1 MNFVLMTD
9 STCDL
14 APEIAKK
21 LSIQVIPL
29 IYAIDGKE
37 YYHYVDCR
45 EMDIHAYYQRLRD
58 GLYPQT
64 AQISP
69 QEFREAFEPHLRNG
83 KDVLYI
89 AFSGGISG
97 TCSTASMVAKE
108 LQTEY
113 PDRRMI
119 VYDSL
124 CASGGEGLLVYHAA
138 NLANSGSTLDDVLAW
153 LDENRGKLV
162 HWFTVDDLDHLHRG
176 GRISGA
182 AALVGGMLGIKPVLH
197 VDDAGRLVPMEKVR
211 GRRKALERLVDHMVE
226 TAIEPTKQT
235 VFINHAD
242 CEEDVRFVADLV
254 RERTGASDTH
264 IYHIGPLIGA
274 HSGPGTVALFFLGS
288 KR

>member
-1 MNFVLMTD
+1 MDFVLLTD

-14 APEIAKK
+14 SPQMAEELAV
-21 LSIQVIPL
+21 SVIPL
-29 IYAIDGKE
+29 IYSIDGKE
-37 YYHYVDCR
+37 YYHYVDNR
-45 EMDIHAYYQRLRD
+45 ELNIHMYYDQLRA
-58 GLYPQT
+58 GAYPQT

-69 QEFREAFEPHLRNG
+69 LEFREAFEPHLRAG

-89 AFSGGISG
+89 AFSSGISG
-97 TCSTASMVAKE
+97 TYNTAAMVAKE

-138 NLANSGSTLDDVLAW
+138 KLAQTGQPLDTVLAW
-153 LDENRGKLV
+153 LDENRTKLV
-162 HWFTVDDLDHLHRG
+162 HWFTVDDLNHLHRG
-176 GRISGA
+176 GRITGA

-197 VDDAGRLVPMEKVR
+197 VDDEGRLIPMEKVR
-211 GRRKALERLVDHMVE
+211 GRRKALDRLVDHMIE
-226 TAIEPTKQT
+226 TAVDPVNQT

-242 CEEDVRFVADLV
+242 CMDDARYVEKQVRARV
-254 RERTGASDTH
+254 GATDIH
-264 IYHIGPLIGA
+264 LYYIGPLIGA
-274 HSGPGTVALFFLGS
+274 HSGPGTLALFFLGS

>member
-1 MNFVLMTD
+1 MDFVLTTD

-14 APEIAKK
+14 APAMAED
-21 LSIQVIPL
+21 LSVSVIPL
-29 IYAIDGKE
+29 IYTVGGKE
-37 YYHYVDCR
+37 YHHYVDNR
-45 EMDIHAYYQRLRD
+45 ELDIHTFYEQLRA
-58 GLYPQT
+58 GTFPST

-69 QEFREAFEPHLRNG
+69 LEFRDCFEPHLRAG

-89 AFSGGISG
+89 AFSSGISG
-97 TCSTASMVAKE
+97 TYATASMVSKE
-108 LQTEY
+108 LEADY
-113 PDRRMI
+113 PGRRVT

-138 NLANSGSTLDDVLAW
+138 KLAQTGKSLDDVVDW
-153 LDENRGKLV
+153 LNANRDRLV

-197 VDDAGRLVPMEKVR
+197 VDDEGRLVPMEKVR
-211 GRRKALERLVDHMVE
+211 GRRKALERLVDHMAE
-226 TAIEPTKQT
+226 TAVDPAGQT
-235 VFINHAD
+235 VFLNHAD
-242 CEEDVRFVADLV
+242 CADDAAFVAEQV
-254 RERTGASDTH
+254 RSRLGVRDIQT
-264 IYHIGPLIGA
+264 YYIGPLIGA

>member
-1 MNFVLMTD
+1 MSFVLLTD

-14 APEIAKK
+14 APEMAEA
-21 LSIQVIPL
+21 LSVQVIPL
-29 IYAIDGKE
+29 IYSIDGKE
-37 YYHYVDCR
+37 YYHYIDNR
-45 EMDIHAYYQRLRD
+45 EMDIHTYYEQLRA

-69 QEFREAFEPHLRNG
+69 LEFREAFEPHLRDG
-83 KDVLYI
+83 KDVLYL

-97 TCSTASMVAKE
+97 TCNTASMVAKE
-108 LQTEY
+108 LQADY
-113 PDRRMI
+113 PERRLV

-138 NLANSGSTLDDVLAW
+138 KRAQEGQSMDEVLAW
-153 LDENRGKLV
+153 LDENRTKLI
-162 HWFTVDDLDHLHRG
+162 HWFTVDDLEHLRRG

-211 GRRKALERLVDHMVE
+211 GRRKALDRLVDHMVE
-226 TAIEPTKQT
+226 TAIDPAHQT

-242 CEEDVRFVADLV
+242 CEDDARYLAEQVRTRLNV
-254 RERTGASDTH
+254 SDIHT
-264 IYHIGPLIGA
+264 YYIGPLIGA
-274 HSGPGTVALFFLGS
+274 HSGPGTMALFFLGS

>member
-1 MNFVLMTD
+1 MDFVLMTD

-14 APEIAKK
+14 APEMAQE
-21 LSIQVIPL
+21 LALTVIPL
-29 IYAIDGKE
+29 IYSIDGQE
-37 YYHYVDCR
+37 YYHYVDSR
-45 EMDIHAYYQRLRD
+45 ELDIHAYYDKLRA
-58 GLYPQT
+58 GLFPQT

-69 QEFREAFEPHLRNG
+69 QEFREAFEPHLRAG

-97 TCSTASMVAKE
+97 TCSTAAMVAKE
-108 LQTEY
+108 LQAEY
-113 PDRRMI
+113 PGRRMI

-138 NLANSGSTLDDVLAW
+138 RLAQAGKTLDDVLAW
-153 LDENRGKLV
+153 LDENRLRLI

-197 VDDAGRLVPMEKVR
+197 VDDEGRLVPMEKVR
-211 GRRKALERLVDHMVE
+211 GRRKALERLVDHMAE
-226 TAIEPTKQT
+226 TAIDPVHQT
-235 VFINHAD
+235 VFLNHAD
-242 CEEDVRFVADLV
+242 CPDDARFVEEQV
-254 RERTGASDTH
+254 RTRLGVTDIRT
-264 IYHIGPLIGA
+264 YFIGPLIGA

>member
-1 MNFVLMTD
+1 MDFVLMTD

-14 APEIAKK
+14 APEMVQELA
-21 LSIQVIPL
+21 LTVIPL
-29 IYAIDGKE
+29 IYSIDGQE
-37 YYHYVDCR
+37 YYHYVDNH
-45 EMDIHAYYQRLRD
+45 ELDIHTYYDKLRA
-58 GLYPQT
+58 GLFPQT

-69 QEFREAFEPHLRNG
+69 QEFRKAFESRLRTG

-89 AFSGGISG
+89 AFSSGISG

-108 LQTEY
+108 LQAEY
-113 PDRRMI
+113 PDRRLI

-138 NLANSGSTLDDVLAW
+138 RLAQAGKTLDDVLAW
-153 LDENRGKLV
+153 LDGNRLRLV

-197 VDDAGRLVPMEKVR
+197 VDDEGHLVPMEKVR
-211 GRRKALERLVDHMVE
+211 GRRKALERLVDHMTE
-226 TAIEPTKQT
+226 TAIDPAHQT
-235 VFINHAD
+235 VFLNHAD
-242 CEEDVRFVADLV
+242 CPEDARFVEEQV
-254 RERTGASDTH
+254 RARLGVTDIHTNF
-264 IYHIGPLIGA
+264 IGPLIGA